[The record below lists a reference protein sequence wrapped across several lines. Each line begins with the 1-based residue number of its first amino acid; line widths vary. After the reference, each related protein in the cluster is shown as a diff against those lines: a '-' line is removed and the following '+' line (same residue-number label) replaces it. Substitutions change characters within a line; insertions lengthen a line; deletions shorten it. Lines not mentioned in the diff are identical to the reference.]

1 MIYNVLIYDEIP
13 IVSIG
18 LGKVIKTKFPLCD
31 IYIANN
37 TDDLLKFMA
46 ILNFDLIFLD
56 IAKNGFNEFSLL
68 VKIKKKQ
75 PGIKLVL
82 FSISENVEFKKRSFK
97 YGVNA
102 ILKKSCPE
110 LSIHQIIDIFL
121 FGESISRRLTE
132 NFIELKSRYRK
143 SKNKT
148 NSIDSLSLRE
158 YELALLIISGEKVI
172 DIANSLDIAT
182 STVCTYKKRIFNKT
196 NTNSALQLAE
206 LFRKKD
212 INY

>member
-1 MIYNVLIYDEIP
+1 MYNVLIYDEIP

-18 LGKVIKTKFPLCD
+18 LGEVVKSKFPLCD
-31 IYIANN
+31 IYIAKN
-37 TDDLLKFMA
+37 TEELLKLMS
-46 ILNFDLIFLD
+46 ILSFDLIFLD
-56 IAKNGFNEFSLL
+56 IVKNGFNEFSLL

-75 PGIKLVL
+75 PGTKLVL

-110 LSIHQIIDIFL
+110 RSIHQIIDIFL
-121 FGESISRRLTE
+121 FGENISRKLTE
-132 NFIELKSRYRK
+132 NFIDFKSRYRK
-143 SKNKT
+143 SKNRA

-182 STVCTYKKRIFNKT
+182 STVCTYKKRIFLKT
-196 NTNSALQLAE
+196 NTESVIQLAE
-206 LFRKKD
+206 VFREKG
-212 INY
+212 IN